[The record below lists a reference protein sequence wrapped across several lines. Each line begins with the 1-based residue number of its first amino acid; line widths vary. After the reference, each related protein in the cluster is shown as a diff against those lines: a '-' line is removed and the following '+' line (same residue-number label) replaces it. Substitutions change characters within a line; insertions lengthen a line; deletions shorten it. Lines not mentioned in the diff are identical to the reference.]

1 MRCAHCGA
9 EVAPEHTFCSQCGT
23 PLTAS
28 GDHPSSSS
36 PTPEAV
42 ASSSHTLSLTVPVA
56 FTHASRDY
64 WRLGALALLFL
75 SLFLPIFS
83 SAHVFT
89 LRIISFG
96 LVGWLALLI
105 VLALAVLTAIPN
117 WRPAFW
123 PGLERFLAAAVLG
136 SVVTVLLALLSIQGL
151 ITHLMT
157 KLQSSMLGSLVSS
170 SLSSHVPHL
179 GFAPFLALIG
189 SIGWAVLNLPRLK
202 PVGFFFLR
210 PSSELSPS

>member
-23 PLTAS
+23 PLTTS
-28 GDHPSSSS
+28 GDYPSSASS
-36 PTPEAV
+36 PSAAGTP
-42 ASSSHTLSLTVPVA
+42 SSRTLSVTVPVA
-56 FTHASRDY
+56 FTHASGDY

-83 SAHVFT
+83 STHVFT

-96 LVGWLALLI
+96 LAGWLALLI
-105 VLALAVLTAIPN
+105 VLALAVLTAIPT

-136 SVVTVLLALLSIQGL
+136 NVVTVLLALLSMQGL
-151 ITHLMT
+151 ITRLMT
-157 KLQSSMLGSLVSS
+157 KLQSSMLGSFVSS

-189 SIGWAVLNLPRLK
+189 SIGWAVIIWRIYPNPAQSA
-202 PVGFFFLR
+202 P
-210 PSSELSPS
+210 LS